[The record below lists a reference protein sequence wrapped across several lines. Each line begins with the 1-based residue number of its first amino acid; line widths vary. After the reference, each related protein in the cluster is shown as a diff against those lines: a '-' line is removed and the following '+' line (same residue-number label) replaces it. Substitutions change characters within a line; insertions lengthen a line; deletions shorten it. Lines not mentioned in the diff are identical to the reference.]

1 MKIRHKIA
9 LWVASAGFLTSLVF
23 SLFVFFEMNEQTVDM
38 MDSQLKTIANE
49 VAGQLNAM
57 QAPLEH
63 TTGKS
68 LLIFSKH
75 TWIKVFDKNLHVVYQ
90 SDLTR
95 IVDLPLNKNK
105 KGSYTVSANIPRD
118 RIYLDQDDEDDVT
131 FKILVVK
138 AQINGESCLIHVAKP
153 MEDIEEEIIDAYTTV
168 GIGLFCSTL
177 LLVFISY
184 AMAGR
189 ILKPLSDIN
198 LLAREIDENTLEK
211 RIPAGKSHDELYE
224 LVTHLNHMFDRLQF
238 SFVRQKQL
246 LADAS
251 HELKS
256 PLAMLRLF
264 FEEAAQH
271 PDLPEPF
278 YNQLNT
284 QEQHVLRMDRLVKAL
299 LELSVLEIKASL
311 VSTPFDLTDMIRSV
325 LDDFKPIMEKAG
337 IHLETN
343 LPDHLPFR
351 GDKDRFRRALINILD
366 NAITYNVD
374 HGQIKIILTNDDN
387 RIRLSLSN
395 TGPGI
400 PQSDLPRVFDQ
411 FYRVE
416 KSRSAA
422 HGGAGLGLS
431 IVREI
436 IRLHKGDV
444 TMESI
449 PGKWT
454 CVNIILPLN
463 DGKTEP

>member
-23 SLFVFFEMNEQTVDM
+23 SLFVFFEMNEQTLDM
-38 MDSQLKTIANE
+38 MDSQLKTMADE
-49 VAGQLNAM
+49 VAGQLNAT
-57 QAPLEH
+57 QTPSKH
-63 TTGKS
+63 TAENS

-75 TWIKVFDKNLHVVYQ
+75 AWIKVFDQNLHVVYQ
-90 SDLTR
+90 SALTR
-95 IVDLPLNKNK
+95 IVDLPLYKNK
-105 KGSYTVSANIPRD
+105 KSSYTISANIPRD
-118 RIYLDQDDEDDVT
+118 RIFLDQDDENEVT

-138 AQINGESCLIHVAKP
+138 KQINGESCLIHVAKP
-153 MEDIEEEIIDAYTTV
+153 IEDIEEELLDAYTTV
-168 GIGLFCSTL
+168 GIGLFLSTL
-177 LLVFISY
+177 LLVFLSY

-198 LLAREIDENTLEK
+198 RLAREIDENTLEK
-211 RIPAGKSHDELYE
+211 RIPTGKSHDELHE

-256 PLAMLRLF
+256 PLAMLRFF
-264 FEEAAQH
+264 FEEASQH
-271 PDLPEPF
+271 QNLPEPF

-284 QEQHVLRMDRLVKAL
+284 QEQNVLRMDRLVRAL

-311 VSTPFDLTDMIRSV
+311 VSETFDLIDMIRSIIG
-325 LDDFKPIMEKAG
+325 DFKPIMEKAD
-337 IHLETN
+337 IRLETD
-343 LPDHLPFR
+343 LPDNLAFR
-351 GDKDRFRRALINILD
+351 GDKDRLRRALINVLD
-366 NAITYNVD
+366 NAITYNVA
-374 HGQIKIILTNDDN
+374 HGRIQIFLTNKEN
-387 RIRLSLSN
+387 MIILSLSN

-416 KSRSAA
+416 KSRSTA

-436 IRLHKGDV
+436 VRLHKGSV
-444 TMESI
+444 TIDSLTNQ
-449 PGKWT
+449 WT
-454 CVNIILPLN
+454 RVKIILPLHSE
-463 DGKTEP
+463 G

>member
-9 LWVASAGFLTSLVF
+9 LWVAGAGLLTSLVF
-23 SLFVFFEMNEQTVDM
+23 SLVVFWEMDEQTTDM
-38 MDSQLKTIANE
+38 MDSQLKTMADE
-49 VAGQLNAM
+49 VAGQLNTI
-57 QAPLEH
+57 QQPLGD
-63 TTGKS
+63 TVANL
-68 LLIFSKH
+68 LLISSKRY
-75 TWIKVFDKNLHVVYQ
+75 WIKVFDKDLHVIYQ
-90 SDLTR
+90 SGLSR
-95 IVDLPLNKNK
+95 IVDLPLYTHKN
-105 KGSYTVSANIPRD
+105 GSYTVSAHIPRN
-118 RIYLDQDDEDDVT
+118 RMFLSQDDEDDVT
-131 FKILVVK
+131 FKILAVK
-138 AQINGESCLIHVAKP
+138 KQIAGEPCLIHVAKP
-153 MEDIEEEIIDAYTTV
+153 MEDLMEETIDVYTTV
-168 GIGLFCSTL
+168 GIGLFFSTL

-198 LLAREIDENTLEK
+198 LLAREIGENTLDK
-211 RIPAGKSHDELYE
+211 RIPTGKSHDELHE

-264 FEEAAQH
+264 FEEASQY

-278 YNQLNT
+278 YDQLNT
-284 QEQHVLRMDRLVKAL
+284 QEHHVLRMDRLVRAL

-311 VSTPFDLTDMIRSV
+311 VSAPFDLADMIRSV
-325 LDDFKPIMEKAG
+325 LDDFKPIMDKAD
-337 IHLETN
+337 IRLETDLPGN
-343 LPDHLPFR
+343 LAFW
-351 GDKDRFRRALINILD
+351 GDKDRLRRALINVLD

-374 HGQIKIILTNDDN
+374 HGWIKIILVNENN
-387 RIRLSLSN
+387 RVHLSLTN
-395 TGPGI
+395 TGAGI

-431 IVREI
+431 IVKEI

-449 PGKWT
+449 PGEWT
-454 CVNIILPLN
+454 CVNIILPQQ
-463 DGKTEP
+463 DGKKEP

>member
-23 SLFVFFEMNEQTVDM
+23 SLFVFYEMGEQTLDM
-38 MDSQLKTIANE
+38 MDSQLKTMADE
-49 VAGQLNAM
+49 VAGQLNAT
-57 QAPLEH
+57 QTPSGH
-63 TTGKS
+63 TAGNS

-75 TWIKVFDKNLHVVYQ
+75 AWVKVFDKNLHVVYQ
-90 SDLTR
+90 SGLTR
-95 IVDLPLNKNK
+95 IVDLPFYRNK
-105 KGSYTVSANIPRD
+105 KGSYSVSAFVPRD
-118 RIYLDQDDEDDVT
+118 RVFLDQDDEDEVT
-131 FKILVVK
+131 FKVLVVK
-138 AQINGESCLIHVAKP
+138 RTIAGEPCMVHVAKP
-153 MEDIEEEIIDAYTTV
+153 IEDIEEEIIDAYTTV
-168 GIGLFCSTL
+168 GIGLFLSTL
-177 LLVFISY
+177 LLVFLSY

-198 LLAREIDENTLEK
+198 RLAREIDENTLEK
-211 RIPAGKSHDELYE
+211 RIPPGKSHDELHE

-256 PLAMLRLF
+256 PLAMLRFF
-264 FEEAAQH
+264 FEEASQH

-284 QEQHVLRMDRLVKAL
+284 QEQNVLRMDRLVRAL

-311 VSTPFDLTDMIRSV
+311 VSESFDLTDMIRSI
-325 LDDFKPIMEKAG
+325 LCDFKPIMEKDDIRLG
-337 IHLETN
+337 TN
-343 LPDHLPFR
+343 LPDNLAFR
-351 GDKDRFRRALINILD
+351 GDKDRIRRALINVLD
-366 NAITYNVD
+366 NAITYNVA
-374 HGQIKIILTNDDN
+374 HGRIQMIITSEENM
-387 RIRLSLSN
+387 IILSLSN

-400 PQSDLPRVFDQ
+400 PQSDIPRVFDQ

-416 KSRSAA
+416 KSRSTA

-436 IRLHKGDV
+436 VRLHKGTV
-444 TMESI
+444 TIHSL
-449 PGKWT
+449 PNQWT
-454 CVNIILPLN
+454 RVKIILPLHN
-463 DGKTEP
+463 